1 MRSGSHTQQEILEI
15 AESMLRSRGFNSF
28 SYKDISS
35 IMDIKN
41 AAIHHY
47 FPTKTGLSV
56 QIVKQETG
64 KIKRLRQT
72 GIEGLKGLV
81 TTFYHASMK
90 SQICLTGS
98 LTPDYTQLPEEM
110 QAAVREMCL
119 VTLKWVAGCLEMA
132 RSKRDMYF
140 QGSAD
145 DRALLFL
152 STLLSSLLL
161 SRVLGGHVF
170 ENMINQLLKDL
181 GASWSTGDLP
191 DLPIP

>member
-1 MRSGSHTQQEILEI
+1 MRTGSHTQQEILEI

-35 IMDIKN
+35 ILDVKN

-56 QIVKQETG
+56 QIVKHETE
-64 KIKRLRQT
+64 KIKRMRQT
-72 GIEGLKGLV
+72 GIEGLKALV
-81 TTFYHASMK
+81 TTFYHASQK

-98 LTPDYTQLPEEM
+98 LTPDYTQLPDEM
-110 QAAVREMCL
+110 KTTVREMCL

-132 RSKRDMYF
+132 RSKRDLYF

-161 SRVLGGHVF
+161 SRVLGGPVF

-181 GASWSTGDLP
+181 GAAWNIGDLP
-191 DLPIP
+191 MLPIP